1 MYFLS
6 LFIAIKKDYLIKKR
20 WLLMKADAVF
30 EGGGMRGIG
39 IVGALTYLEAKN
51 YQWQRV
57 AGTSVGAVIA
67 ALVAAGYTSEEM
79 KDILSE
85 MDFKDFLDK
94 SGLQRLPLFG
104 KALGFFI
111 EKGIYSGEYVEHWMN
126 KLLKAKGVRK
136 FKDVCTNGECRLKI
150 IASDITRRK
159 ILILPDSLPEYGI
172 NPMKFSIAEAVRMSI
187 SIPFYFKPVEFTH
200 RDGISYIV
208 DGAVCCNFPI
218 NIFDVEGTQPRWP
231 TIGFKFDSPE
241 ISNTKQG
248 KTDPISFLF
257 DIANT
262 LSAEKNRE
270 WLKDENLVRTILIPT
285 DEVEPTNFNL
295 SRRRIIKL
303 FRAGYKSA
311 AKFHKSWDFEEYT
324 RKYRSSSLL
333 NQNSI

>member
-1 MYFLS
+1 
-6 LFIAIKKDYLIKKR
+6 
-20 WLLMKADAVF
+20 MKADAVF

>member
-1 MYFLS
+1 
-6 LFIAIKKDYLIKKR
+6 
-20 WLLMKADAVF
+20 MKVDAVF

-39 IVGALTYLEAKN
+39 IIGALTYLETKD

-67 ALVAAGYTSEEM
+67 ALVAAGYTSQEL

-94 SGLQRLPLFG
+94 SGLQRLPLLG
-104 KALGFFI
+104 KALGFLI
-111 EKGIYSGEYVEHWMN
+111 EKGIYSGEYVEHWIN

-136 FKDVCTNGECRLKI
+136 FKDVTVNGECRLKI
-150 IASDITRRK
+150 IASDITKRR
-159 ILILPDSLPEYGI
+159 ILILPDHLPEYGI
-172 NPMKFSIAEAVRMSI
+172 NPMKFSIAKAVRMSI
-187 SIPFYFKPVEFTH
+187 SIPFYFKPVQFAH

-208 DGAVCCNFPI
+208 DGAVSCNFPI
-218 NIFDVEGTQPRWP
+218 NIFDVEGLPRWP

-270 WLKDENLVRTILIPT
+270 WLKDKNLVRTILIPT
-285 DEVEPTNFNL
+285 DGVEPTDFNI
-295 SRRRIIKL
+295 SKRRSVQL
-303 FRAGYKSA
+303 FKAGYKSA
-311 AKFHKSWDFEEYT
+311 SKFYKDWDFEEYT
-324 RKYRSSSLL
+324 RKYRSSVLL
-333 NQNSI
+333 NESSI

>member
-1 MYFLS
+1 
-6 LFIAIKKDYLIKKR
+6 
-20 WLLMKADAVF
+20 MKADAVF

-39 IVGALTYLEAKN
+39 MVGALTYLEAN
-51 YQWQRV
+51 GYEWQRV

-67 ALVAAGYTSEEM
+67 ALIAAGYTSEEM

-85 MDFKDFLDK
+85 MDFRDFLDK
-94 SGLQRLPLFG
+94 SGLQKLPLLG

-136 FKDVCTNGECRLKI
+136 FKDVTTNGECRLKI

-159 ILILPDSLPEYGI
+159 ILILPDHLPEYGI
-172 NPMKFSIAEAVRMSI
+172 DPMKFSIAEAVRMSI
-187 SIPFYFKPVEFTH
+187 SIPFYFKPVQFTH

-218 NIFDVEGTQPRWP
+218 NIFDVEGTPPRWP
-231 TIGFKFDSPE
+231 TLGFKFDSPE
-241 ISNTKQG
+241 ISNTRQG
-248 KTDPISFLF
+248 KTDSISFLF

-285 DEVEPTNFNL
+285 DEVEPTNFSL
-295 SRRRIIKL
+295 SRRRIVKL
-303 FRAGYKSA
+303 FKAGYKSA

-324 RKYRSSSLL
+324 REYRSSSLL
-333 NQNSI
+333 NQKSI

>member
-1 MYFLS
+1 
-6 LFIAIKKDYLIKKR
+6 
-20 WLLMKADAVF
+20 MKADAVF

-39 IVGALTYLEAKN
+39 IIGALTYLEARN

-67 ALVAAGYTSEEM
+67 ALIAAGYTSKEL

-85 MDFKDFLDK
+85 LDFRDFLDK
-94 SGLQRLPLFG
+94 SGLQRLPVLG

-111 EKGIYSGEYVEHWMN
+111 EKGIYSGEYVEHWIN
-126 KLLKAKGVRK
+126 KLLKAKGIRK
-136 FKDVCTNGECRLKI
+136 FRDVTVNGECRLKI
-150 IASDITRRK
+150 IASDITKRR
-159 ILILPDSLPEYGI
+159 ILILPDHLPEYGI
-172 NPMKFSIAEAVRMSI
+172 NPAKFSIAKAVRMSI
-187 SIPFYFKPVEFTH
+187 SIPFYFKPVQFAH

-218 NIFDVEGTQPRWP
+218 NIFDVAGPPRWP
-231 TIGFKFDSPE
+231 TIGFKFDGPE

-285 DEVEPTNFNL
+285 EEVRPTDFNI
-295 SRRRIIKL
+295 SKRKTVSL
-303 FRAGYKSA
+303 FKAGYKSA
-311 AKFHKSWDFEEYT
+311 SNFHKDWDFEEYT
-324 RKYRSSSLL
+324 RKYRSPELVEQDSV
-333 NQNSI
+333 